1 LLTLPAAGRRAN
13 RIVRSFRA
21 TDPTKDDIGAFPV
34 LEVRK
39 SSMSSQNPEWKIRCV
54 IYDCDGVLFDSIEAN
69 KKLYN
74 DLCTLVGRASLN
86 EEEVKYVHT
95 HTVYETIHLIFGQDN
110 GLEKKALEML
120 KQIDLRDYIVYL
132 KMEPYLFQILNLLK
146 ANGIIR
152 VINTNRTTSMK
163 HIMER
168 FGLWPFFDM
177 VVTALDVQNPKP
189 NPESIE
195 KILQRF
201 RLNKEEAVFVGDSE
215 VDQQTAESSGVR
227 FIAYKNKEIA
237 SDAYIDDHLD
247 LLHLLRDGSAL

>member
-1 LLTLPAAGRRAN
+1 MEIDSG
-13 RIVRSFRA
+13 
-21 TDPTKDDIGAFPV
+21 K
-34 LEVRK
+34 
-39 SSMSSQNPEWKIRCV
+39 WKIRCV

-69 KKLYN
+69 RKLYN
-74 DLCTLVGRASLN
+74 DLCTLVGRAPLS

-95 HTVYETIHLIFGQDN
+95 HTVFETIHLIFGGDN

-146 ANGIIR
+146 ANGIIL

-168 FGLWPFFDM
+168 FGLRPFFDM
-177 VVTALDVQNPKP
+177 VVTALDVKNPKP
-189 NPESIE
+189 HPESIE
-195 KILQRF
+195 KIIQNF
-201 RLNKEEAVFVGDSE
+201 HLNKDEAVFVGDSE
-215 VDQQTAESSGVR
+215 VDQQTAKSSGVR
-227 FIAYKNKEIA
+227 FIAYKNREIV

-247 LLHLLRDGSAL
+247 LLHLLPDGSAV